1 MHIDWLVLVER
12 CPAHFEL
19 YYSKHMD
26 WVLKIWKKGF
36 ADDGSDVEIC
46 NIQDPDVNYVL
57 AKGEVLL
64 KEWLTENNGG
74 Y

>member
-26 WVLKIWKKGF
+26 WRLKIWKKGC
-36 ADDGSDVEIC
+36 AEDGSDIVIC
-46 NIQDPDVNYVL
+46 DEQDCDLSLVL
-57 AKGEVLL
+57 AKGEVAL
-64 KEWLTENNGG
+64 KEWMSENQGG

>member
-26 WVLKIWKKGF
+26 WVLKIWKKGC

-64 KEWLTENNGG
+64 KEWLTENEGG